1 VERRRLGTGGPTV
14 GALALGTMTFGAE
27 TSERE
32 AWAQLDRFVAVGG
45 DLVDTAD
52 VYAGGAAERIV
63 GAWLR
68 ERDPSVVVATKSRF
82 GPGPTHGASRRAI
95 HAALEGSLRR
105 LGRERVDVHLVHG
118 WDPHTPL
125 EETLEAL
132 GELREREVVTH
143 TGWSN
148 VTGWQL
154 QRIVTTARSTGL
166 PVPVAL
172 QPQHNLLERGVEL
185 DLLPVCLEEGIGTLP
200 WSPLGGGWLTG
211 KYDRDHRP
219 TGSTRL
225 GEDPGR
231 GVEAYDLRNTDR
243 TWRIVDE
250 VARIAAAHEVTAGE
264 VAIAWL
270 LTRPTVTSVLLGSR
284 TDDQLRT
291 NLAAAELTLS
301 AEETASLTAV
311 SDPGLPAYPHGLV
324 RDACGLEV
332 WSAFGLDDDPS

>member
-1 VERRRLGTGGPTV
+1 MERRQLGTDGPVV
-14 GALALGTMTFGAE
+14 GTLALGTMTFGAE
-27 TSERE
+27 TDERE
-32 AWAQLDRFVAVGG
+32 AWVQLDRFVAAGG

-52 VYAGGAAERIV
+52 VYADGASERII
-63 GAWLR
+63 GGWLR
-68 ERDPSVVVATKSRF
+68 ARDTPVVLATKSRF
-82 GPGPTHGASRRAI
+82 GRGPTHGASRSSI

-105 LGRERVDVHLVHG
+105 LERDRVDVHLVHG
-118 WDPHTPL
+118 WDPDTPV

-132 GELREREVVTH
+132 GELRDRELVAH

-154 QRIVTTARSTGL
+154 QRIVTTARLSGL

-172 QPQHNLLERGVEL
+172 QPQHNLLERGVEH

-211 KYDRDHRP
+211 KYDRDHPP

-225 GEDPGR
+225 GEDPDR
-231 GVEAYDLRNTDR
+231 GVEAYDLRNTTR
-243 TWRIVDE
+243 TWDIVDE
-250 VARIAAAHEVTAGE
+250 VARTAEAHEVTAGE

-270 LTRPTVTSVLLGSR
+270 LTRPTVTSVLLGAR
-284 TDDQLRT
+284 TDDQLRA
-291 NLAAAELTLS
+291 NLAAADLTLTPD
-301 AEETASLTAV
+301 EVASLTAV

-332 WSAFGLDDDPS
+332 WSELGLDRT

>member
-1 VERRRLGTGGPTV
+1 VERRQLGTGGPTV

-27 TSERE
+27 TDERE
-32 AWAQLDRFVAVGG
+32 AWAQLDRFVAAGG
-45 DLVDTAD
+45 DLIDTAD
-52 VYAGGAAERIV
+52 VYADGAAERIV

-68 ERDPSVVVATKSRF
+68 ARDVSVVVATKSRF
-82 GPGPTHGASRRAI
+82 GPGPTHGASRPAL

-105 LGRERVDVHLVHG
+105 LARERVDVHLVHG
-118 WDPHTPL
+118 WDPHTPV
-125 EETLEAL
+125 EETLEGLA
-132 GELREREVVTH
+132 ELRDRGLVAH

-154 QRIVTTARSTGL
+154 QRIVTTARLSGL

-185 DLLPVCLEEGIGTLP
+185 DLVPVCLEEGIGTLP

-211 KYDRDHRP
+211 KYDRHRP
-219 TGSTRL
+219 PTGNTRL

-231 GVEAYDLRNTDR
+231 GVEAYDLRNVDR

-250 VARIAAAHEVTAGE
+250 VTWIADAHEVGAGE

-270 LTRPTVTSVLLGSR
+270 LTRPTVTSVLLGAR
-284 TDDQLRT
+284 TEDQLRA
-291 NLAAAELTLS
+291 NLAAADLALTP
-301 AEETASLTAV
+301 EEIASLTAV
-311 SDPGLPAYPHGLV
+311 SDPGLPAYPHRLV

-332 WSAFGLDDDPS
+332 WSGLGLDPA